1 MPAAASFPLE
11 AYTIKY
17 ELAWDIAFQQMDAT
31 LRNSVTTVDANGERV
46 HGNILDAVEMVDVT
60 TRAGDTVVSDMGED
74 SWNFFPNP
82 AANALRFDQWDEAY
96 LGVISQPNSE
106 VAQSQAYASNRF
118 IDNIIVAAVTG
129 TAYRGKNGTT
139 AVTLPAAQTIAVDYT
154 GDGVSP
160 ANTGLSW
167 MKISQAQYL
176 LSTAEVPT
184 TERYLVTNA
193 AGLKALIQDIITNH
207 SAEVSSIRD
216 LGRSLLQNG
225 LMDFTFIQTERI
237 AVSAS
242 DIASNLAYHKSAIKF
257 GMWTDRRTLMDR
269 LPTKNQALQI
279 YTSVNVGATRAKD
292 TGVVEIL
299 CDQSPA

>member
-17 ELAWDIAFQQMDAT
+17 ELAWDIAFQQQNSD
-31 LRNSVTTVDANGERV
+31 LRNSVTNVDASGERV
-46 HGNILDAVEMVDVT
+46 HGNILDAVEMVDIT

-82 AANALRFDQWDEAY
+82 VANAIRLDQYDEAY
-96 LGVISQPNSE
+96 LGVITQPNSE
-106 VAQSQAYASNRF
+106 IASSQAYAVNRF
-118 IDNIIVAAVTG
+118 LDEIIVAAATG
-129 TAYRGKNGTT
+129 IAQRGKNGTD
-139 AVTLPAAQTIAVDYT
+139 AVSLPAAQIIAANYN

-160 ANTGLSW
+160 QNTGLTW

-184 TERYLVTNA
+184 DGRTLVTNA
-193 AGLKALIQDIITNH
+193 SGLKSLIQDIITNH
-207 SAEVSSIRD
+207 SAEVSSIKE
-216 LGRSLLQNG
+216 LGRGLLQNG

-237 AVSAS
+237 AVSAG
-242 DIASNLAYHKSAIKF
+242 DVASNLAYHKSAIKF
-257 GMWTDRRTLMDR
+257 GMWGDRATFMDR

-279 YTSVNVGATRAKD
+279 YTRANAGATRAKD

-299 CDQSPA
+299 CDQSP

>member
-1 MPAAASFPLE
+1 MPAAVSFPLE
-11 AYTIKY
+11 AFTIKY
-17 ELAWDIAFQQMDAT
+17 ELAWDIAFQQQNSD
-31 LRNSVTTVDANGERV
+31 LRNSVTTVAASGERV
-46 HGNILDAVEMVDVT
+46 HGNILDAVEMVDIT
-60 TRAGDTVVSDMGED
+60 TRAGDTIVSDMGED

-96 LGVISQPNSE
+96 LGVITQPNSE
-106 VAQSQAYASNRF
+106 VAASQAYACNRF
-118 IDNIIVAAVTG
+118 IDEIIVDAALG
-129 TAYRGKNGTT
+129 DAYRGKNGTDVV
-139 AVTLPAAQTIAVDYT
+139 ALPASQVVAVDYA
-154 GDGVSP
+154 GDGVTP

-225 LMDFTFIQTERI
+225 LMDFTFIQTER
-237 AVSAS
+237 VPVDDS

-292 TGVVEIL
+292 LGVVEIL

>member
-17 ELAWDIAFQQMDAT
+17 DLAWDIAFQQQNSD
-31 LRNSVTTVDANGERV
+31 LRNSVTNVDANGERV

-60 TRAGDTVVSDMGED
+60 TRAGDTVVSDLGED

-82 AANALRFDQWDEAY
+82 VANAIRLDQWDEAY

-106 VAQSQAYASNRF
+106 IANEQAYAANRF
-118 IDNIIVAAVTG
+118 MDEIIVAAATG
-129 TAYRGKNGTT
+129 TAQRGKNGTDP
-139 AVTLPAAQTIAVDYT
+139 VTLPAAQVIAANYT
-154 GDGVSP
+154 GDGVTP

-184 TERYLVTNA
+184 SERYLVTNA

-207 SAEVSSIRD
+207 SAEVSSIKE

-237 AVSAS
+237 AVNDS

-257 GMWTDRRTLMDR
+257 GLWTGRMSRMDV
-269 LPTKNQALQI
+269 LPTKNMALQI
-279 YTSVNVGATRAKD
+279 YTSINAGATRAKD

-299 CDQSPA
+299 CDQS